1 MSRYPLAVAYRDG
14 STVEVGCDQY
24 SIGVWERWAAKSGL
38 RQSMNDPGPLAFT
51 QLRVMAWA
59 ELMRDA
65 KTKVAFEVWDAT
77 VSEVSP
83 TGPGEPV
90 DPTRTGT

>member
-1 MSRYPLAVAYRDG
+1 MNRFPLTVLFRDG
-14 STVEVGCDQY
+14 TTADVDCDQY

-38 RQSMNDPGPLAFT
+38 RQSMSDPGPLAFT

-59 ELMRDA
+59 ELQRDA
-65 KTKVAFEVWDAT
+65 KTKTSFEGWDST
-77 VSEVSP
+77 VSEVSSNGP
-83 TGPGEPV
+83 TEAV